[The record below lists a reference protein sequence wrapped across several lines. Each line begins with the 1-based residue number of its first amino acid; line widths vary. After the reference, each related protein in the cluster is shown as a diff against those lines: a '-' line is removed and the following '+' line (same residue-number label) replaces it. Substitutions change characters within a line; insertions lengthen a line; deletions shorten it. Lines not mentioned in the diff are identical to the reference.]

1 MYGVIGVEILT
12 SYLETKMP
20 YQELQDGGQ
29 GTYLLVS
36 TTSGLSAPELFLTLT
51 AGDGLDANV
60 IDAGVEKITCR
71 QTDGERWLTLN
82 DETGYAAVQSLDL
95 YSRNAP
101 FSNEK
106 WLLVGTVRS
115 SILFRFARTVQQVIT
130 AAVLLTLLLGA
141 VSSLLVSRGLARPAE
156 QLYCEVLAAN
166 GKQTFPK
173 FSHTGIRELD
183 RFAEAITQLNSSLV
197 TNSTK
202 FLRIMDMAS
211 VELGGYELR
220 YDTGSVYVTKNF
232 FALLGAPE
240 VDGSSLTVRTF
251 GELLEHIQLVRPCT
265 VNAEGDKVLTVV
277 QGGCT
282 RYIMLRVTTEDWVQV
297 GLAEDVTA
305 ATQERLRIER
315 ERDYDVLTGL
325 YNRQA
330 FHRVSHELFQNPER
344 LGVAALLM
352 MDLDDLKHINDTYGH
367 DWGDHYIQN
376 TGRCIAEHSPPGTVC
391 ARLSGDEFLLL
402 FYGYPGREQLREKL
416 EALTRAMQQ
425 AVVVLPSGSDLHIS
439 ISGGVAWYPED
450 GRDIETLK
458 KYADFAMYQVK
469 HSTKGQMKDFDIGVY
484 NQEAYIA
491 RTRREFHQL
500 ISEERMYYYF
510 QPIFSA
516 QTGRVHAYEALM
528 RSDLP
533 TLRSP
538 ATIMKLAR
546 EQGAL
551 YEIERLTFRKALE
564 GFDNLRSKNLVDRQ
578 ALIFINSIASVCLR
592 REDSEYMDQR
602 WHELRRQMVIEITEE
617 EEMNRQALESKRHAP
632 GFSGMFALD
641 DYGSGYSNEGSLLE
655 LAPRFIKVDI
665 SIIRGI
671 DSDPDKQQILRNVVR
686 YAQPRS
692 MQIIAEGVETAAEMR
707 TVIDLGADL
716 LQGYFLAR
724 PAAVPDPIAP
734 EAAEIIRAI

>member
-1 MYGVIGVEILT
+1 MRHTRRKER
-12 SYLETKMP
+12 
-20 YQELQDGGQ
+20 
-29 GTYLLVS
+29 
-36 TTSGLSAPELFLTLT
+36 
-51 AGDGLDANV
+51 DGLDLARPAPRRRHKTLRQLCALLLGLAGLALLSMAV
-60 IDAGVEKITCR
+60 WGAALPRRLDDALAQHYAAQMSVMQRELFALRRRLAEHEPDAEENAALRNFLQSR

-240 VDGSSLTVRTF
+240 VDDSSLTVRTF

-277 QGGCT
+277 QGGRT
-282 RYIMLRVTTEDWVQV
+282 RYIMLRVTTEDRVQV

-330 FHRVSHELFQNPER
+330 FRLF
-344 LGVAALLM
+344 L
-352 MDLDDLKHINDTYGH
+352 
-367 DWGDHYIQN
+367 
-376 TGRCIAEHSPPGTVC
+376 
-391 ARLSGDEFLLL
+391 
-402 FYGYPGREQLREKL
+402 
-416 EALTRAMQQ
+416 
-425 AVVVLPSGSDLHIS
+425 
-439 ISGGVAWYPED
+439 
-450 GRDIETLK
+450 
-458 KYADFAMYQVK
+458 
-469 HSTKGQMKDFDIGVY
+469 
-484 NQEAYIA
+484 
-491 RTRREFHQL
+491 
-500 ISEERMYYYF
+500 
-510 QPIFSA
+510 
-516 QTGRVHAYEALM
+516 
-528 RSDLP
+528 
-533 TLRSP
+533 
-538 ATIMKLAR
+538 
-546 EQGAL
+546 
-551 YEIERLTFRKALE
+551 
-564 GFDNLRSKNLVDRQ
+564 
-578 ALIFINSIASVCLR
+578 
-592 REDSEYMDQR
+592 
-602 WHELRRQMVIEITEE
+602 
-617 EEMNRQALESKRHAP
+617 
-632 GFSGMFALD
+632 
-641 DYGSGYSNEGSLLE
+641 
-655 LAPRFIKVDI
+655 
-665 SIIRGI
+665 
-671 DSDPDKQQILRNVVR
+671 
-686 YAQPRS
+686 
-692 MQIIAEGVETAAEMR
+692 
-707 TVIDLGADL
+707 
-716 LQGYFLAR
+716 
-724 PAAVPDPIAP
+724 
-734 EAAEIIRAI
+734 